1 MPSITLLGPQYRD
14 PNLAAAL
21 RERGLAAGPFVSIS
35 AGWQEREGEI
45 DELRAHLGAPVEDLR
60 IYERTEDVFAADRS
74 LRLAHRARQARLQE
88 MQELYALRLSHAKQ
102 AARELFERKASPAV
116 LLPARRQAIA
126 ALRRLDRSH
135 LFAIR
140 AVHDEFEREFEPL
153 QRVAVAHARA
163 AVMRA
168 LEPASAVLIA
178 GGHVAALVNRLR
190 LLGAAEWLAGRHL
203 FAWSAGAMAVGESV
217 VLFHDQP
224 PQGGANA
231 EVLDAGLGL
240 LRGVVPL
247 PHAQSRLHLHDE
259 RRVAVFARRFAP
271 NACVTLD
278 HGACLGFDA
287 GSLSFHSGSFQL
299 SRRGELAQPIAPSG
313 TAGQERANA

>member
-1 MPSITLLGPQYRD
+1 MASITLLGPQYRD

-21 RERGLAAGPFVSIS
+21 RERGLSGGPFVSIS

-45 DELRAHLGAPVEDLR
+45 DELRAHIGAPVEDLR
-60 IYERTEDVFAADRS
+60 IYERTEDVFSADRA

-88 MQELYALRLSHAKQ
+88 MQELYALRLGHAKQ
-102 AARELFERKASPAV
+102 AARELFDRSASAAV

-140 AVHDEFEREFEPL
+140 AVHDEFEREFEPA

-163 AVMRA
+163 AVLRA
-168 LEPASAVLIA
+168 LEPSTAVLIA

-190 LLGAAEWLAGRHL
+190 LLGAAEWLAGRPL
-203 FAWSAGAMAVGESV
+203 FAWSAGAMALGESV

-240 LRGVVPL
+240 LPGVLPL

-287 GSLSFHSGSFQL
+287 GSLRFHTGSFQL
-299 SRRGELAQPIAPSG
+299 SRRGELAQPIMDAG
-313 TAGQERANA
+313 TRGGERAHA

>member
-1 MPSITLLGPQYRD
+1 MIDAMPSITLLGPQYRD

-21 RERGLAAGPFVSIS
+21 RERGLGAGPFVSIS

-45 DELRAHLGAPVEDLR
+45 DELRAHVGAPVEDLR
-60 IYERTEDVFAADRS
+60 IYERTEDVFAADRA

-88 MQELYALRLSHAKQ
+88 MQELYAVRLDHAKQ
-102 AARELFERKASPAV
+102 AARELFDREASPAV

-126 ALRRLDRSH
+126 ALRRLDRAH

-140 AVHDEFEREFEPL
+140 AVHQEFEREFEPS
-153 QRVAVAHARA
+153 QRVVVAHARA
-163 AVMRA
+163 AILRT
-168 LEPASAVLIA
+168 LEPATAVLVA
-178 GGHVAALVNRLR
+178 GGHVAVLANRLR
-190 LLGAAEWLAGRHL
+190 LLGASEWLAGRTL
-203 FAWSAGAMAVGESV
+203 FAWSAGAMALGESV

-224 PQGGANA
+224 PQGAANA
-231 EVLDAGLGL
+231 EVFDAGLGL
-240 LRGVVPL
+240 LPGVLPL

-278 HGACLGFDA
+278 HGACLGFDDGA
-287 GSLSFHSGSFQL
+287 LRFHSGSFQL
-299 SRRGELAQPIAPSG
+299 SRRGRLAHPESAH
-313 TAGQERANA
+313 A